1 MPFKSKKQR
10 RWMHANKPEM
20 AKKWEKYKE
29 GGQVDNI
36 LARLTEG
43 EFVIKKS
50 SAQKLGY
57 DALEHMNSYGEI
69 PTNDARKRSKK

>member
-10 RWMHANKPEM
+10 KWMHANKPKM
-20 AKKWEKYKE
+20 AKRWERYDK

-36 LARLTEG
+36 PAMLTEG

-57 DALEHMNSYGEI
+57 DALEYINSYGKI
-69 PTNDARKRSKK
+69 PNFDARKRSKK